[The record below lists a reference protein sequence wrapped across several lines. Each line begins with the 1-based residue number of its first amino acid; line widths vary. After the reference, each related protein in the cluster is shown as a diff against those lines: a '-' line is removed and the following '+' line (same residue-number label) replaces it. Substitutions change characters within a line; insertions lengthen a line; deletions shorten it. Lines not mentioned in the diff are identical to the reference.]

1 MTVTSSI
8 VCGRTHPYIMS
19 PKTSPKPCWRRIAF
33 PDSGEVVTGLGGC
46 ERIRASP
53 RWPKKIRVR
62 GRRNRNSHWRR
73 HAELAELSTACSP
86 REPVSAQLC
95 LTGRAIRSR
104 SPTGPWPVC
113 VTLRRAAGAARRQRR
128 LDAVL
133 RLPLGTA
140 DPTTNRAMCG
150 WPRWPRRTTAPR
162 TTRAASHRML
172 TTLAAIAQRH

>member
-73 HAELAELSTACSP
+73 HAELAELSTARSP
-86 REPVSAQLC
+86 REPDRRNCA
-95 LTGRAIRSR
+95 
-104 SPTGPWPVC
+104 SPDGLSVP
-113 VTLRRAAGAARRQRR
+113 G
-128 LDAVL
+128 
-133 RLPLGTA
+133 RLPVRGPFASRCGGQRVRRGGNGGWTRCCVCRSEQ
-140 DPTTNRAMCG
+140 PTR
-150 WPRWPRRTTAPR
+150 PR
-162 TTRAASHRML
+162 
-172 TTLAAIAQRH
+172 IAQCVGGHGGPGGQQHHEQRGPPATGC